1 MRSRNAASKTAINV
15 LRRTS
20 LPCHNKRALT
30 DMTNSTRRHQTTTA
44 LKPQMRNIQKE
55 RMKQH
60 LRVIMPDVR
69 LTVYKWCDVSFQAF
83 CSLHQS

>member
-30 DMTNSTRRHQTTTA
+30 DMANSTRRHQTTTG
-44 LKPQMRNIQKE
+44 LKQQMRNIQKE
-55 RMKQH
+55 RTKQH
-60 LRVIMPDVR
+60 FRVIMLMFGRQYISGAMCLVK
-69 LTVYKWCDVSFQAF
+69 LFVANIKS
-83 CSLHQS
+83 